1 MTIADLGQS
10 SFPAAFAFCL
20 GGACHC
26 YLEEKLLITAV
37 GKTGLFI
44 IWELVLWIVCIGGM
58 LNAGG
63 DCDGNSAEARIV
75 LYTVFLGVWTFGSVL
90 NFQLNGAND

>member
-1 MTIADLGQS
+1 MPIADLREG
-10 SFPAAFAFCL
+10 SFPEAFAFCR

-63 DCDGNSAEARIV
+63 DCDANGEGARIV
-75 LYTVFLGVWTFGSVL
+75 LYTVFLVMFAVGSAV
-90 NFQLNGAND
+90 NYSVNGNNS

>member
-1 MTIADLGQS
+1 MPIADLCQG

-20 GGACHC
+20 GSPCHC
-26 YLEEKLLITAV
+26 YLKEELLITAV

-44 IWELVLWIVCIGGM
+44 IWELVLWIICIGGM

-63 DCDGNSAEARIV
+63 DCDANGEGARIA
-75 LYTVFLGVWTFGSVL
+75 LYTVFLVLFAAGSVV
-90 NFQLNGAND
+90 NYSVNGEDK